1 MSRSGK
7 CPNTFARIIKKPICN
22 DKRFKERD
30 MKFLALSISILSIMF
45 CSLAIAEELEREDPD
60 GLKYVEQVLKYKD
73 IRRHRIKKTN
83 DAEQLFITAV
93 ELLKKRY
100 YDNSMEYLKKAI
112 RKDSTYLDAHFI
124 LASLYERE
132 GDLRNMEKEYR
143 FFLKKSHVM
152 RKWKE
157 ESFGLKDK
165 KFEFIKRKF
174 DYYNIPLKEP
184 TLRHLNIKY
193 WAIGTLFTLV
203 VISIIFVLI
212 RKLSDLSS

>member
-1 MSRSGK
+1 M
-7 CPNTFARIIKKPICN
+7 KKL
-22 DKRFKERD
+22 F
-30 MKFLALSISILSIMF
+30 LSILILSIMF
-45 CSLAIAEELEREDPD
+45 CSLAIAEELEREGPD
-60 GLKYVEQVLKYKD
+60 GLKYVEQVLKYKG

-93 ELLKKRY
+93 ELLKEGY

-112 RKDSTYLDAHFI
+112 RKDPIYLDAHFI

-132 GDLRNMEKEYR
+132 GDLESMEKEYR

-165 KFEFIKRKF
+165 EFEFIKRKF

-184 TLRHLNIKY
+184 TSHYINTKY
-193 WAIGTLFTLV
+193 WVIGTLFILV

-212 RKLSDLSS
+212 RKSSDLF

>member
-1 MSRSGK
+1 
-7 CPNTFARIIKKPICN
+7 
-22 DKRFKERD
+22 
-30 MKFLALSISILSIMF
+30 MKFLALPILILSVMF
-45 CSLAIAEELEREDPD
+45 CSLAIAEELEREGPD

-83 DAEQLFITAV
+83 DAEKLFITAV
-93 ELLKKRY
+93 ELLRKRH

-112 RKDSTYLDAHFI
+112 RKDPVYLDAHFI

-132 GDLRNMEKEYR
+132 GDLDNMEKEYR

-157 ESFGLKDK
+157 ESSGLKDK

-184 TLRHLNIKY
+184 AFRYLNTKY
-193 WAIGTLFTLV
+193 WVIGTLFTLV
-203 VISIIFVLI
+203 VISIIFALV
-212 RKLSDLSS
+212 RKLSNLS

>member
-1 MSRSGK
+1 MQKLS
-7 CPNTFARIIKKPICN
+7 
-22 DKRFKERD
+22 
-30 MKFLALSISILSIMF
+30 LSILILSITF
-45 CSLAIAEELEREDPD
+45 CSFAIAEELEREGPD
-60 GLKYVEQVLKYKD
+60 GLKYVEQVLKYKG

-93 ELLKKRY
+93 ELLRKGY
-100 YDNSMEYLKKAI
+100 YDNSVEYLKKAI
-112 RKDSTYLDAHFI
+112 KKDPIYLDAHFI

-157 ESFGLKDK
+157 ESLGLKDK

-174 DYYNIPLKEP
+174 DYYNISLKEP
-184 TLRHLNIKY
+184 TFRYLNTKY
-193 WAIGTLFTLV
+193 WVIGMLFMLV
-203 VISIIFVLI
+203 IIAIIFLLI

>member
-1 MSRSGK
+1 
-7 CPNTFARIIKKPICN
+7 
-22 DKRFKERD
+22 
-30 MKFLALSISILSIMF
+30 MKFLALPILILSIMF
-45 CSLAIAEELEREDPD
+45 CPVAIAEELEREGPD
-60 GLKYVEQVLKYKD
+60 GLKYVEQVLEYKG

-93 ELLKKRY
+93 ELLKEGY
-100 YDNSMEYLKKAI
+100 HDNSMEYLKKAI

-132 GDLRNMEKEYR
+132 GDLGNMEKEYK

-157 ESFGLKDK
+157 ESSGLKDK

-184 TLRHLNIKY
+184 TFRYLNIKY
-193 WAIGTLFTLV
+193 WIIGTLFILV
-203 VISIIFVLI
+203 IISIIFVLM

>member
-1 MSRSGK
+1 
-7 CPNTFARIIKKPICN
+7 
-22 DKRFKERD
+22 
-30 MKFLALSISILSIMF
+30 MKFLALPILILSIMF
-45 CSLAIAEELEREDPD
+45 CPLAIAEELEREGPD

-83 DAEQLFITAV
+83 DAEELFITAV
-93 ELLKKRY
+93 ELLRKRH

-112 RKDSTYLDAHFI
+112 RKDPVYLDAHFI

-132 GDLRNMEKEYR
+132 GDLDNMEKEYR

-157 ESFGLKDK
+157 ESSGLKDK

-184 TLRHLNIKY
+184 TFRYLNTKY
-193 WAIGTLFTLV
+193 WVIGTLFTLV
-203 VISIIFVLI
+203 VISIIFALV
-212 RKLSDLSS
+212 RKLSNLS

>member
-1 MSRSGK
+1 
-7 CPNTFARIIKKPICN
+7 
-22 DKRFKERD
+22 
-30 MKFLALSISILSIMF
+30 MKLLALPILILSTMF
-45 CSLAIAEELEREDPD
+45 CSLAIAEELEREGPD
-60 GLKYVEQVLKYKD
+60 GLKYVEQVLKYKG

-93 ELLKKRY
+93 ELLKKGY
-100 YDNSMEYLKKAI
+100 YNNSMKYLKKAI

-124 LASLYERE
+124 LASLHERE
-132 GDLRNMEKEYR
+132 GDSENMEKEYR
-143 FFLKKSHVM
+143 YFLKKSHVM

-184 TLRHLNIKY
+184 TFRYLNTKY

-203 VISIIFVLI
+203 VISIIVVLI

>member
-1 MSRSGK
+1 VQK
-7 CPNTFARIIKKPICN
+7 LF
-22 DKRFKERD
+22 
-30 MKFLALSISILSIMF
+30 LSILILSVMF
-45 CSLAIAEELEREDPD
+45 YSLAIAEELEREGPD

-83 DAEQLFITAV
+83 DAEQLFITAL
-93 ELLKKRY
+93 ELLRKGY
-100 YDNSMEYLKKAI
+100 HDNSMEYLKKAI
-112 RKDSTYLDAHFI
+112 KKDPVYLDAHFI

-132 GDLRNMEKEYR
+132 GDLDNMEKEYR
-143 FFLKKSHVM
+143 FFLKKSHIM

-165 KFEFIKRKF
+165 RFEFIKRKF

-184 TLRHLNIKY
+184 TPRYLNNKY
-193 WAIGTLFTLV
+193 WVIGALFTLV
-203 VISIIFVLI
+203 VTIIIFAII

>member
-1 MSRSGK
+1 
-7 CPNTFARIIKKPICN
+7 
-22 DKRFKERD
+22 
-30 MKFLALSISILSIMF
+30 MKFLALPILILSIMF
-45 CSLAIAEELEREDPD
+45 CPLAIAEELEREGPD

-93 ELLKKRY
+93 ELLRKGHH
-100 YDNSMEYLKKAI
+100 DNSMEYLKKAI
-112 RKDSTYLDAHFI
+112 KKDPIYLDAHFI

-157 ESFGLKDK
+157 ESLGLKDK

-184 TLRHLNIKY
+184 TFRYLNTKY
-193 WAIGTLFTLV
+193 WVIGTLFTLV
-203 VISIIFVLI
+203 VISIIFALV
-212 RKLSDLSS
+212 RKLSNLS

>member
-1 MSRSGK
+1 MQK
-7 CPNTFARIIKKPICN
+7 LF
-22 DKRFKERD
+22 
-30 MKFLALSISILSIMF
+30 LSILILSVMF
-45 CSLAIAEELEREDPD
+45 CSVAIAEELEREGPD
-60 GLKYVEQVLKYKD
+60 GLKYVEQVLKYKG

-93 ELLKKRY
+93 ELLRKGY
-100 YDNSMEYLKKAI
+100 YDNSVEYLKKAI
-112 RKDSTYLDAHFI
+112 KKDPIYLDAHFI

-184 TLRHLNIKY
+184 TFRYLNTKY
-193 WAIGTLFTLV
+193 WVIGMLFILV
-203 VISIIFVLI
+203 IISIIFLLI